1 MTQHDISFQI
11 NGHSEQRSVP
21 SNLTVLAFLREHL
34 GLTGTKSGCDTGEC
48 GACTILVDGEPVNAC
63 LMLAVELEGSEV
75 TTVEGLGVG
84 DQLDPLQEAFV
95 EFTGTQCGYCTPGIL
110 LQAYNLIK
118 REANPNPEQI
128 ESALRGN
135 LCRCTGYHRIV
146 QAVQSAAREGA

>member
-1 MTQHDISFQI
+1 MTQHEISFQI
-11 NGHSEQRSVP
+11 NGHPEQRSVP
-21 SNLTVLAFLREHL
+21 SNLTALYFLREHL

-48 GACTILVDGEPVNAC
+48 GACTILVNGEPINAC
-63 LMLAVELEGSEV
+63 LMLAVELEGTEV

-84 DQLDPLQEAFV
+84 DDLDPLQEAFV
-95 EFTGTQCGYCTPGIL
+95 EFTGTQCGFCTPGIL
-110 LQAYNLIK
+110 LQARNLLN
-118 REANPNPEQI
+118 RESDPSPEQI